1 MENFIQNLNNGNLGG
16 MALLVSFLSGII
28 SSITP
33 CTLAILPLI
42 IAYSGVDEEKDTKKT
57 TLKIFCLV
65 AGLAFTMTVFGI
77 LSALAGKI
85 FMLNGAKYWT
95 LFAGSLLVVFGLN
108 ILNVIQID
116 YVTFIKKMPKKFGN
130 KYVFA
135 FLIGIFFALSS
146 TPCATPFLA
155 GILTYAS
162 ITKKIPL
169 SALMLFLFA
178 LGQGVILVLAS
189 IFTTFIKKIQKLDK
203 LFNFILK
210 ISGALLIISGVFLWW
225 EVFAIK

>member
-16 MALLVSFLSGII
+16 MALLASFLSGII

-33 CTLAILPLI
+33 CTLGILPLI

-57 TLKIFCLV
+57 TLKIICLI
-65 AGLAFTMTVFGI
+65 AGLAAVMTIFGI

-85 FMLNGAKYWT
+85 FMLNGGKYWT
-95 LFAGSLLVVFGLN
+95 LFAGSLLIVFGLN
-108 ILNVIQID
+108 ILEIIDID
-116 YVTFIKKMPKKFGN
+116 YGNFIKKMPKKFGN
-130 KYVFA
+130 KYIFA
-135 FLIGIFFALSS
+135 FIIGCLFALSS

-203 LFNFILK
+203 LFNFIMK
-210 ISGALLIISGVFLWW
+210 IAGVLLIISGVLFWW
-225 EVFAIK
+225 EVFAL

>member
-16 MALLVSFLSGII
+16 TALIFSFFAGII

-33 CTLAILPLI
+33 CSLAVLPLI
-42 IAYSGVDEEKDTKKT
+42 IAYSGVDEEKDTRKT
-57 TLKIFCLV
+57 TLKIICLIS
-65 AGLAFTMTVFGI
+65 GLAVAMTVFGI

-85 FMLNGAKYWT
+85 FTLVGGEIWT
-95 LFAGSLLVVFGLN
+95 LFAGSLLIVFGLS
-108 ILNVIQID
+108 ILGVIDID
-116 YVTFIKKMPKKFGN
+116 YTSFVKKMPKKFGN
-130 KYVFA
+130 PYLFA
-135 FLIGIFFALSS
+135 FIIGIFFALSS

-162 ITKKIPL
+162 VTKKIPI

-189 IFTTFIKKIQKLDK
+189 IFTTFIKKIQRLDK

-210 ISGALLIISGVFLWW
+210 ATGVLLVISGVFMWW
-225 EVFAIK
+225 EVLVIK